1 VEDHKVVADG
11 LALLLEDDPL
21 IEVVG
26 CPATGTEAIAAAQT
40 NAPDVV
46 LLDYRLPD
54 QSGAEVA
61 AAIKM
66 DSPDSAIV
74 FLSADDS
81 EGAMLAAVR
90 AGGCGYLVKTEAGS
104 KVIDAVHRAA
114 RGEMLIAASE
124 LARLIRSEMQARGEL
139 ATYSEPLTRRQLEV
153 LSLMGEGLSNK
164 AIAARLALRPHTVAW
179 HVQAV
184 LQKLEAHSKLE
195 AVARATERGLLA
207 RTPEHSA

>member
-1 VEDHKVVADG
+1 MSPSDGHRGTRTRVLIVEDHKVVADG
-11 LALLLEDDPL
+11 LAMLLEDDPL

-26 CPATGTEAIAAAQT
+26 CAATGTEAIAAAQT

-104 KVIDAVHRAA
+104 KKDDQKQP
-114 RGEMLIAASE
+114 G
-124 LARLIRSEMQARGEL
+124 
-139 ATYSEPLTRRQLEV
+139 
-153 LSLMGEGLSNK
+153 
-164 AIAARLALRPHTVAW
+164 
-179 HVQAV
+179 HVYWVQT
-184 LQKLEAHSKLE
+184 SS
-195 AVARATERGLLA
+195 RATVDGEDLNDAQPAFDSRNNEPIEIRNVKITELK
-207 RTPEHSA
+207 